1 MALLRYADDAGHIH
15 TRPLDAEHFVIG
27 RAPTCQLC
35 IEDDTLS
42 REHARIDIETGGR
55 YRIRDLG
62 SRNKTFVN
70 GEQITETFLVS
81 GDIVRFGT
89 RVVEFLEDS
98 VKRDAIGLEF
108 LTPDRTEPPHCEW
121 IKVKAP
127 ISLTTSQ
134 IEQLAHLVMDPA
146 MTART
151 EDLADIAL
159 GQILLDLQAE
169 RGYIAIKGEGKTDL
183 RPVAHRSLKKSAAGS
198 LMPVSQS
205 FSLAP
210 LLQQV
215 AGRYPTTADKID
227 AKLGFASTAVVAPL
241 MYRGEILGVVYV
253 DRPASR
259 KPFPSTATAYLV
271 AAGSYLGAML
281 GEASRKLARAATRE
295 GAAWMTSLRRVQA
308 QLTSALPA
316 VDAFDVAMKC
326 FPGRARCGDFA
337 DVIPLTEQRLAVI
350 VVDGG
355 GHGMTGLAQASA
367 IRAGVR
373 TALAVSDDTLLNPSD
388 VLGSLNRMIASS
400 KGRQVLPTV
409 FVGID
414 LAVGRLV
421 YVNAGCAPP
430 LLMVAP
436 GRLVTLDQPSL
447 VLGVD
452 ADFIYEPTRV
462 DLPESFRLICGTAG
476 LTEAANAAGEPLG
489 DQRLH
494 EVLLER
500 EAYTDAATIIAKITQ
515 AWTAHMGGAA
525 PDDDAMVV
533 VAGRG

>member
-1 MALLRYADDAGHIH
+1 MATLRFVDDAGQIH
-15 TRPLDAEHFVIG
+15 TKSLDSDHFLIG
-27 RAPTCQLC
+27 RANTCQLC
-35 IEDDTLS
+35 LEDDTLS

-81 GDIVRFGT
+81 GDIVRIGG

-98 VKRDAIGLEF
+98 VKRDAIGMEF
-108 LTPDRTEPPHCEW
+108 LTPDRAEPPGCEW
-121 IKVKAP
+121 VKVKAP
-127 ISLTTSQ
+127 VSLTTSQ
-134 IEQLAHLVMDPA
+134 IEQLANLIMDPA

-159 GQILLDLQAE
+159 GQIILDQQAE

-183 RPVAHRSLKKSAAGS
+183 RPVAHRSMKKSATGS

-215 AGRYPTTADKID
+215 AGRYPTSADKID
-227 AKLGFASTAVVAPL
+227 AKVGFAATAVVAPL
-241 MYRGEILGVVYV
+241 MYRGEILGVIYI
-253 DRPASR
+253 DRPSSK
-259 KPFPSTATAYLV
+259 KPFPSTATSYLL

-281 GEASRKLARAATRE
+281 GEASRKLARAAVRE
-295 GAAWMTSLRRVQA
+295 SAAWMAALRRVQL
-308 QLTSALPA
+308 QLASAAPA
-316 VDAFDVAMKC
+316 VDSFDVALKC

-337 DVIPLTEQRLAVI
+337 DIIPLTEQRLAVFVI
-350 VVDGG
+350 DGG

-367 IRAGVR
+367 IRAGIR
-373 TALAVSDDTLLNPSD
+373 TALAVNEDTLLNPSD
-388 VLGSLNRMIASS
+388 VLGSLNKMIATS
-400 KGRQVLPTV
+400 KGRQVVPLSY
-409 FVGID
+409 VGID
-414 LAVGRLV
+414 LSIGRMT
-421 YVNAGCAPP
+421 YVNAGSAPP

-452 ADFIYEPTRV
+452 GDFIYEPTRV
-462 DLPESFRLICGTAG
+462 DLPESFRLICSTAG
-476 LTEAANAAGEPLG
+476 LPEAANAAGEALS
-489 DQRLH
+489 DSRLH

-500 EAYTDAATIIAKITQ
+500 EAYAEAATIIAKISQ
-515 AWTAHMGGAA
+515 AWTSHMGGAA

-533 VAGRG
+533 VVGRG